1 MAESNILLTRVD
13 NRLIHG
19 QVTTQW
25 NTTLGAN
32 VVAVANDEVAVNSM
46 RQNIMRMA
54 APAGVELR
62 FYSIDGAAEALA
74 APQADERV
82 FLIVK
87 DPQDALALVKAG
99 VPIEKVNIGNMH
111 MASGKRQVSSSVA
124 VDDTDVA
131 TFKELQDA
139 GVELEIRRLP
149 STPVEDLDKLFA

>member
-19 QVTTQW
+19 QVTMQW

-62 FYSIDGAAEALA
+62 FYSIDGAAKALA
-74 APQADERV
+74 TPQADERV

-87 DPQDALALVKAG
+87 DPQDALALV
-99 VPIEKVNIGNMH
+99 IGNMH

>member
-54 APAGVELR
+54 APSGVELR
-62 FYSIDGAAEALA
+62 FYSIDGAAKALA

-99 VPIEKVNIGNMH
+99 VPIEKLNIGNMH